1 MGHNKE
7 RARLEST
14 GKFLVLN
21 SNTQTLCQI
30 NKIRN
35 LGVGPKNYK
44 SPPGYCVARS
54 TALDQSMTQ
63 GSLISMSRGNLLEV
77 KILRPYSRW
86 I

>member
-14 GKFLVLN
+14 GKFFVLN
-21 SNTQTLCQI
+21 SNTQALCQI

-44 SPPGYCVARS
+44 SPPGYCVARNEFYC
-54 TALDQSMTQ
+54 
-63 GSLISMSRGNLLEV
+63 SRS
-77 KILRPYSRW
+77 KHDSRVTN
-86 I
+86 INVTREPVRSENS